1 MSDWQFRKS
10 APSDNVMVPAT
21 ADPFESPKW
30 APPIW
35 HMPEGLVLIVNLVRG
50 LIRLVFFAVRH
61 PMLVATALVLG
72 IALYAVGWAPLVVM
86 AVLVLLALSGW
97 AATDRPSFVRLVVR
111 PLRARWRHVTVYRK
125 NWQPV
130 MVMSGLAF
138 YRNHREYL
146 PTLVSVVVTLT
157 TDRLLVKMLSGQAP
171 VIWEEH
177 AQNLAHGFGARLC
190 RVRTADKPGYVWLEF
205 VRTDAL
211 ARPILAFPILAFPIP
226 AVAGMVD
233 LARLAIGLCEDGTP
247 YLLRLLGTHVLFAG
261 ATEAGKGS
269 FFWSVIRALL
279 PAAKAGLVELW
290 GLDPKRMELA
300 YGRRLFNRYS
310 DDPTGGMVALLEDA
324 VTEMQDRAARF
335 GGLTRTFIPSLA
347 DPFIALFIDE
357 LAFLTAYCPSR
368 DLKKRAEAAIAT
380 LTSQGR
386 SVGVCVLGAL
396 QDPRKE
402 VINLRNLFPTR
413 IALRLDESDQ
423 VDMVLGDRA
432 RDRGAYADLISP
444 VRAIGAGVAF
454 VRIEGSPDPVRVR
467 ASWVT
472 DSDIAEMVTY
482 LDPDDPA
489 PAAGGDAA

>member
-1 MSDWQFRKS
+1 
-10 APSDNVMVPAT
+10 MVPAT
-21 ADPFESPKW
+21 TDPFESPKW
-30 APPIW
+30 APPVW
-35 HMPEGLVLIVNLVRG
+35 HMPEVLVLLVNLVRS
-50 LIRLVFFAVRH
+50 LVRLVLFAVRH
-61 PMLVATALVLG
+61 PMPLATVLLLG
-72 IALYAVGWAPLVVM
+72 SLLYAVGWVPLVVL
-86 AVLVLLALSGW
+86 AGLVLLGLSGW
-97 AATDRPSFVRLVVR
+97 AVRDRASFVRLVVR

-125 NWQPV
+125 SWQPV

-146 PTLVSVVVTLT
+146 PTLVSVAVTLT
-157 TDRLLVKMLSGQAP
+157 TDRLLVKMLSGQVP

-177 AQNLAHGFGARLC
+177 AANLAHGFGARLC
-190 RVRTADKPGYVWLEF
+190 RVRTADKPGFVWLEF

-211 ARPILAFPILAFPIP
+211 ARPLPAFPMQ
-226 AVAGMVD
+226 VDAGMVD
-233 LARLAIGLCEDGTP
+233 LEHLPIGRREDGSP

-269 FFWSVIRALL
+269 FFWSAIRALL

-310 DDPTGGMVALLEDA
+310 DDPAGGMVALLEGA
-324 VTEMQDRAARF
+324 VALMQDRAARF
-335 GGLTRTFIPSLA
+335 GGLTRTFIPSQV

-357 LAFLTAYCPSR
+357 LAFLTAYCPNR

-423 VDMVLGDRA
+423 VDMVLGDGA

-444 VRAIGAGVAF
+444 IPAIGAGVAF
-454 VRIEGSPDPVRVR
+454 VRLEGSPDPVRVR
-467 ASWVT
+467 ATWVT
-472 DSDIAEMVTY
+472 DTDIAEMVAY
-482 LDPDDPA
+482 LDPDDPV
-489 PAAGGDAA
+489 PTQGGDAQ